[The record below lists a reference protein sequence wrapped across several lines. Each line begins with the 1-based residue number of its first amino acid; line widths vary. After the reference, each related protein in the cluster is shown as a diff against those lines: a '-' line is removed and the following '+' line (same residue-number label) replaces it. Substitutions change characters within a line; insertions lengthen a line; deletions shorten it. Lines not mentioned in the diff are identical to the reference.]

1 MSELM
6 DFNYLIGRVLFAL
19 IFLMSGFG
27 HFARADDMA
36 GYAASRGA
44 PAPKASVLLSG
55 IMIVAGGLSVLL
67 GVWMEIGVW
76 LLFFFLI
83 ATAFTIHTFW
93 KMDDP
98 MQAQTEQ
105 AMFMKNLSMA
115 GACLVFY
122 WMVQTH
128 GYGPFTLGSPMG

>member
-6 DFNYLIGRVLFAL
+6 DLNYLVGRILFSL

-27 HFARADDMA
+27 HFANADDMA

-44 PAPKASVLLSG
+44 PAPKASVLLTG
-55 IMIVAGGLSVLL
+55 AMILAGGLSVLL

-76 LLFFFLI
+76 LLFFFLV
-83 ATAFTIHTFW
+83 AAAFMIHAFW

-98 MQAQTEQ
+98 MQAQSEQ
-105 AMFMKNLSMA
+105 AQFMKNLALA

>member
-6 DFNYLIGRVLFAL
+6 DLTYLIGRILFAM
-19 IFLMSGFG
+19 IFLLSGPR
-27 HFARADDMA
+27 HFTNADDMA

-55 IMIVAGGLSVLL
+55 VMILVGGLSVLL

-76 LLFFFLI
+76 LLFFFLV
-83 ATAFTIHTFW
+83 AAAFTIHTFW

-98 MQAQTEQ
+98 MQAQSEQ
-105 AMFMKNLSMA
+105 AQFMKNLALA

-122 WMVQTH
+122 WMIQTQ
-128 GYGPFTLGSPMG
+128 GYGPFTLGDPMG

>member
-1 MSELM
+1 MSELL
-6 DFNYLIGRVLFAL
+6 DWTYLIGRILFSM
-19 IFLMSGFG
+19 IFLMSGLG
-27 HFARADDMA
+27 HFTKTDDMA

-44 PAPKASVLLSG
+44 PAPRASVLLSG
-55 IMIVAGGLSVLL
+55 IAILAGGLSVLL

-83 ATAFTIHTFW
+83 AAAFTIHTFW

-98 MQAQTEQ
+98 MQAQSEQ
-105 AMFMKNLSMA
+105 SQFMKNLAMA
-115 GACLVFY
+115 GACLFFY

-128 GYGPFTLGSPMG
+128 GYGPFTLGGPM